1 VDGKADLHIHTIYSD
16 GALAPAGLIARA
28 KKVGLSI
35 ISITDHDTIGGIDEA
50 IAAGKE
56 NDIEVIA
63 GIELSASMNGAEVH
77 ILGYFVNHTNKELIY
92 SLSGFQDERMNRA
105 KRIVGKL
112 NKMNVPINIDSVL
125 EHVTGDSVGRPHIA
139 NALVTDGHA
148 SSYEQAF
155 MKYIGDGR
163 PAYER
168 KWNYSPEETI
178 RLIGKSGGLS
188 FLAHPGRSMNE
199 NLLFR
204 LIKAGLDGIEV
215 IHPSHPPE
223 LVYYYRGIVN
233 EYCLLESGGS
243 DYHGNEKDDGQVF
256 GRFGIPASTVD
267 IMRHRLISN

>member
-1 VDGKADLHIHTIYSD
+1 MYEKADLHIHTIYSD
-16 GALAPAGLIARA
+16 GVLAPAELVA
-28 KKVGLSI
+28 KAKDAGLSI
-35 ISITDHDTIGGIDEA
+35 ISITDHDSIGGIEEA

-56 NDIEVIA
+56 KDVEVIS
-63 GIELSASMNGAEVH
+63 GIELSASLNGTEIH
-77 ILGYFVNHTNKELIY
+77 ILGYFVDHTDKNLTD
-92 SLSGFQDERMNRA
+92 SLSGFQVERMNRA

-112 NKMNVPINIDSVL
+112 NKMNVPIDIDSVM

-148 SSYEQAF
+148 ASYEQAF

-168 KWNYSPEETI
+168 KWNFSPEETI
-178 RLIGKSGGLS
+178 RLINKAGGLS

-199 NLLFR
+199 DLLFR

-215 IHPSHPPE
+215 IHPSHSPE

-243 DYHGNEKDDGQVF
+243 DYHGGEKSDDQTL
-256 GRFGIPASTVD
+256 GRFGISASTVD
-267 IMRHRLISN
+267 IMRRRLTSN

>member
-1 VDGKADLHIHTIYSD
+1 VDGKADLHVHTIFSD
-16 GALAPAGLIARA
+16 GALSPTEIITRAKNAGLN
-28 KKVGLSI
+28 I
-35 ISITDHDTIGGIDEA
+35 ISITDHDSIGGLDEA
-50 IAAGKE
+50 IAVGR
-56 NDIEVIA
+56 DSGLEVIP
-63 GIELSASMNGAEVH
+63 GIELSASLDGREVH
-77 ILGYFVNHTNKELIY
+77 ILGYFVNHFNQELVD
-92 SLSGFQDERMNRA
+92 SLAGFQDERMNRA

-112 NKMNVPINIDSVL
+112 NKMNIPIHIDSVM

-139 NALVTDGHA
+139 SALVTEGHA
-148 SSYEQAF
+148 TTYQQAF

-178 RLIGKSGGLS
+178 RLINKAGGLS

-199 NLLFR
+199 DLLFR

-223 LVYYYRGIVN
+223 IVYYYRGIVN

-243 DYHGNEKDDGQVF
+243 DFHGGEKGDDETLGKF
-256 GRFGIPASTVD
+256 AIPALTVE
-267 IMRHRLISN
+267 IMRRRLISN